1 MTVTSRHPD
10 YTAERVAEW
19 RLMRDT
25 YEGESKVKG
34 RTTAYLPKPE
44 GWGAMPDLGV
54 AIYNAYIT
62 RARFP
67 EITNNTIRGIAG
79 VMHGQ
84 DWQVELPAALEYLR
98 EKATP
103 DGLTLDVF
111 SRRISVELLTTGR
124 YAVMADA
131 PTGGGDPYLVGYAA
145 EALVNWDE
153 GQEFFVLEETIN
165 RRDGFNWS
173 QVVQSRQLEL
183 IEGRYVQTIYDDGI
197 AQAPIE
203 PVARG
208 GGRLDF
214 IPLVCGGAM
223 DMDLCPDSPPL
234 IGVARAAIAHYQLN
248 ADYRMALYM
257 AYQDTLFIYNAG
269 KNADGSNPLT
279 AVGAGTVAFLTSGE
293 IGKDVRA
300 EYVSPSGSSI
310 EAHERAMDREQQA
323 ATRSGAQMF
332 DNSKSNT
339 QESGEARRLRFSAE
353 TATIQSIA
361 NASAAILEK
370 ALRYVAMM
378 SGAKPDE
385 VIVTPPRNML
395 EGRLDGN
402 EIAAL
407 VGAWERGAFGYE
419 TLYDNLQRGR
429 ITSPDR
435 TAQEEEALKEAPLP
449 EPGIV

>member
-1 MTVTSRHPD
+1 MTTSRHPD
-10 YTAERVAEW
+10 YTSERIAEW

-25 YEGESKVKG
+25 YEGESKVKA
-34 RTTAYLPKPE
+34 RTTAYLPKPDA
-44 GWGAMPDLGV
+44 WTAMSDGGV
-54 AIYNAYIT
+54 GIYGAYIT

-84 DWQVELPAALEYLR
+84 DWQIELPAALEYLK

-111 SRRISVELLTTGR
+111 SRRVSVELLTTGR
-124 YAVMADA
+124 YAVLTDA
-131 PTGGGDPYLVGYAA
+131 PAEGGDPYLVGYAA

-153 GQEFFVLEETIN
+153 GQDFFVLEESIN
-165 RRDGFNWS
+165 RRTGSDWNTVT
-173 QVVQSRQLEL
+173 QTRQLEL
-183 IEGRYVQTIYDDGI
+183 IEGAYVQTVLEDGV
-197 AQAPIE
+197 AVNTFE
-203 PVARG
+203 PRARG
-208 GGRLDF
+208 GGKLPM
-214 IPLVCGGAM
+214 IPIAVGGAM

-257 AYQDTLFIYNAG
+257 AYQDTLFIYNAS
-269 KNADGSNPLT
+269 KAPT
-279 AVGAGTVAFLTSGE
+279 AVGAGTVVSLTSAE

-300 EYVSPSGSSI
+300 EYVAPSGNSI
-310 EAHERAMDREQQA
+310 QAHERAMDREQMA

-332 DNSKSNT
+332 DNTKSNA
-339 QESGEARRLRFSAE
+339 QESGDARRLRFSAE

-370 ALRYVAMM
+370 GLRNAAIMV
-378 SGAKPDE
+378 GANPDD

-395 EGRLDGN
+395 EGRLDAN
-402 EIAAL
+402 EINAL
-407 VGAWERGAFGYE
+407 VTAWERGAFGYE

-429 ITSPDR
+429 IASPER
-435 TAQEEEALKEAPLP
+435 TAEEEEAAKEAPLP